1 MKNIKDMFLAESQN
15 RFYPENWR
23 NMKNAD
29 DLVEAIVDALSFSGI
44 YDSIC
49 QSIENELDPHV
60 FDEKEFKEK
69 LANEISNAVNEY
81 YDNEF

>member
-1 MKNIKDMFLAESQN
+1 MKDIKDVLFNESNN
-15 RFYPENWR
+15 RFYPEDWS
-23 NMKNAD
+23 NMTNAD
-29 DLVEAIVDALSFSGI
+29 DLIEGIIDALSFSGI

-69 LANEISNAVNEY
+69 LASEISKAVNEY